1 MVYGYIYRKIVSNMK
16 KIKYFKLSEF
26 INSATAKRQQ
36 IDNTPSFEIVDNLNR
51 LADYLD
57 TIREKYGKPIF
68 ISSGFRCPLLNQA
81 VGGVVNSQHLK
92 GLAADLVCADME
104 KLLSI
109 IRETKGFDQLITE
122 HKKGCKSYWIH
133 ISVAPVFGKPRNQ
146 VIINLEKK

>member
-1 MVYGYIYRKIVSNMK
+1 MK
-16 KIKYFKLSEF
+16 KIKYFRLSEF
-26 INSATAKRQQ
+26 INSATAKRLG
-36 IDNTPSFEIVDNLNR
+36 IDNTPTFEIVDNLNR

-57 TIREKYGKPIF
+57 NIRVKFGKPILV
-68 ISSGFRCPLLNQA
+68 SSGYRCPLLNQA
-81 VGGVVNSQHLK
+81 VGGAVNSQHLK

-122 HKKGCKSYWIH
+122 HNKGSKTYWIH
-133 ISVAPVFGKPRNQ
+133 VSVAPVFGKPRNQ

>member
-1 MVYGYIYRKIVSNMK
+1 MK

-26 INSATAKRQQ
+26 INSSTANRLG
-36 IDNTPSFEIVDNLNR
+36 IDNIPSFEVVDNLNR

-57 TIREKYGKPIF
+57 GIRAKFGKPIL
-68 ISSGFRCPLLNQA
+68 ISSGYRCPMLNKA

-92 GLAADLVCADME
+92 GLAADLVCSDME

-122 HKKGCKSYWIH
+122 HNKGSKTYWIH
-133 ISVAPVFGKPRNQ
+133 VSVAPVFGKPRNQ

>member
-1 MVYGYIYRKIVSNMK
+1 MK

-122 HKKGCKSYWIH
+122 HKKGVKSYWIH
-133 ISVAPVFGKPRNQ
+133 ISVAPVLGKPRNQ

>member
-1 MVYGYIYRKIVSNMK
+1 MK

-26 INSATAKRQQ
+26 INSATANRLG
-36 IDNTPSFEIVDNLNR
+36 IDNTPSFEVVDNLNR

-57 TIREKYGKPIF
+57 GIRAKFGKPILV
-68 ISSGFRCPLLNQA
+68 SSGYRCPMLNKA
-81 VGGVVNSQHLK
+81 VGGVVSSQHLK
-92 GLAADLVCADME
+92 GLAADLTCADME

-122 HKKGCKSYWIH
+122 HNKGSKSYWIH
-133 ISVAPVFGKPRNQ
+133 LSVAPVFGKPRNQ

>member
-1 MVYGYIYRKIVSNMK
+1 MK

-26 INSATAKRQQ
+26 INSVTAKRQQ
-36 IDNTPSFEIVDNLNR
+36 INNIPSFEVVDNLNR

-57 TIREKYGKPIF
+57 SIREKYGKPIF
-68 ISSGFRCPLLNQA
+68 ISSGYRCPLLNQA
-81 VGGVVNSQHLK
+81 VGGVANSQHLK
-92 GLAADLVCADME
+92 GLAADLICADME

-122 HKKGCKSYWIH
+122 HNKGSKSYWIH
-133 ISVAPVFGKPRNQ
+133 VSVAPVFGKPRNQ

>member
-1 MVYGYIYRKIVSNMK
+1 MK

-109 IRETKGFDQLITE
+109 IHETKGFDQLIIE
-122 HKKGCKSYWIH
+122 HKKGFKSYWIH
-133 ISVAPVFGKPRNQ
+133 VSVPPVFDKPRNQ